1 RLATLRF
8 SLVQALSM
16 FNFYGRGRVQ
26 WDEANIVE
34 IESNKPVRQKITE
47 PKTPYHP
54 MIDDDGSLS
63 PRGRSF
69 DNCVDEMHRAEE
81 LRNFLND
88 VASSSKNTSQR
99 SDSGGW
105 SSSEDDDADPMDEN
119 EEDSG
124 SEKNASFKEHRRAHY
139 DEFRMVKEMRTSGS
153 FYGEDA
159 EVDDGTKSGKP
170 KAAVSQKAPRVKGL
184 DQETTDASA
193 DAISSGKSS
202 S

>member
-1 RLATLRF
+1 
-8 SLVQALSM
+8 M
-16 FNFYGRGRVQ
+16 KGRVQ

-81 LRNFLND
+81 LRNGLND
-88 VASSSKNTSQR
+88 VASSSKTLSQR
-99 SDSGGW
+99 SESGGW
-105 SSSEDDDADPMDEN
+105 SWSEDDTDPMDEY
-119 EEDSG
+119 EDSEI
-124 SEKNASFKEHRRAHY
+124 EKNESFKEHRRVHY
-139 DEFRMVKEMRTSGS
+139 DEFRMVKELRSSGS
-153 FYGEDA
+153 FYGKDA
-159 EVDDGTKSGKP
+159 EVDDGARIVKSE
-170 KAAVSQKAPRVKGL
+170 ATISQKAPSVIIGSDR
-184 DQETTDASA
+184 ETADGDP
-193 DAISSGKSS
+193 DAISPGKTSLSS

>member
-1 RLATLRF
+1 
-8 SLVQALSM
+8 M
-16 FNFYGRGRVQ
+16 KGRVQ

-54 MIDDDGSLS
+54 MIDDDGSVS

-81 LRNFLND
+81 LRNSLND

-105 SSSEDDDADPMDEN
+105 SSSDDDEDPMDEN
-119 EEDSG
+119 EEG
-124 SEKNASFKEHRRAHY
+124 SESETNADFKEHRRAHY
-139 DEFRMVKEMRTSGS
+139 DEFRMVKELRSSGS
-153 FYGEDA
+153 LYGEDA
-159 EVDDGTKSGKP
+159 EVDDGAKTGKSE
-170 KAAVSQKAPRVKGL
+170 ATISQKPPGEKGL
-184 DQETTDASA
+184 DRETTDGAA
-193 DAISSGKSS
+193 DAITSGKSS
-202 S
+202 SSSR